1 MAKIIKAALRNFIRR
16 SFCTHYVSQTS
27 RRQLLIREIHD
38 CAFDRKGL
46 FDAFFKFSGHKE

>member
-27 RRQLLIREIHD
+27 RRQLLIREIH
-38 CAFDRKGL
+38 AFDRKGL